1 MNKFK
6 QNKVMF
12 FLVFLSF
19 FYENFLKTKTQT
31 VEATQ
36 NLTEEDKK
44 CVQEPEILCKEIVLK
59 EV

>member
-1 MNKFK
+1 MGFP
-6 QNKVMF
+6 
-12 FLVFLSF
+12 LI

-44 CVQEPEILCKEIVLK
+44 YVQEPEILCKEIVLK
-59 EV
+59 EA